1 MSIEKYGCGEVR
13 YKIILIGDAGTGK
26 SSIFWR
32 YISNED
38 LTDRLVTTIDFRYK
52 DIQVQEK
59 QVKLCI
65 WDTAGQEKFR
75 SIVATYFKS
84 CDGVI
89 LVFDMSNPKSW

>member
-1 MSIEKYGCGEVR
+1 MEKYGSGEVR

-38 LTDRLVTTIDFRYK
+38 ITDRLVTTIDFRYK